1 MREIKKGEHALLAVS
16 FWYRPARKN
25 TRLSAAIWSRHI
37 LTDLMLRELLA
48 AWKLTIGDVYRL
60 FMVSI
65 FAEFIKELN
74 ISGCN
79 LDNETFK
86 EVASIVALKKL
97 KCGNNLNFELD
108 SIEALALNS
117 TLTSL
122 HLNNTSI
129 GDDAV

>member
-48 AWKLTIGDVYRL
+48 AWKLTIDDEYRL

-65 FAEFIKELN
+65 FALIKRVYNSKHVNPAEFISDVKSWQFNWSHL
-74 ISGCN
+74 
-79 LDNETFK
+79 
-86 EVASIVALKKL
+86 
-97 KCGNNLNFELD
+97 
-108 SIEALALNS
+108 
-117 TLTSL
+117 L
-122 HLNNTSI
+122 HH
-129 GDDAV
+129 D